1 MDHYAKTVELLLEGK
16 RKNMPKLTDLN
27 EDERTRCK
35 VNSKGEVLCI
45 YCNKNPA
52 KISEYGMLRKCDE
65 CSKLNFGPIVSINE
79 PSGRRSY

>member
-1 MDHYAKTVELLLEGK
+1 
-16 RKNMPKLTDLN
+16 MPKIEDLN
-27 EDERTRCK
+27 ESERDRAK
-35 VNSKGEVLCI
+35 VNDKGIVLCLH
-45 YCNKNPA
+45 CNKNPA